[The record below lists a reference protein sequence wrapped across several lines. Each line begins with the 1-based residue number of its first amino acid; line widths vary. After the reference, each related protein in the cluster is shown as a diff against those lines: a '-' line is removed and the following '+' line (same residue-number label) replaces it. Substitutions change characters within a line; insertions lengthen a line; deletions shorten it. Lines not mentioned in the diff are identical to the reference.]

1 MDSAFLSLS
10 KSLSS
15 LPPRFPRLTK
25 ARSIIPRGRRASL
38 PTLSTP
44 ESAPQLPSP
53 SRNTKAR
60 PILPRVLGPT
70 RLPPMLSLRNVS
82 RKKRTL
88 FDPFNRS
95 YAFSASFSFP
105 SSPVSSAVA
114 ATSPA
119 TMSIAPTTAMR
130 LSVLPPPKPNIVCAI
145 VTGIKR
151 SAMNMR

>member
-1 MDSAFLSLS
+1 MDSAFL
-10 KSLSS
+10 SLSS
-15 LPPRFPRLTK
+15 LPPRFPTHES
-25 ARSIIPRGRRASL
+25 AFHNPPRPRL

-95 YAFSASFSFP
+95 YASSASFSFP
-105 SSPVSSAVA
+105 SSSPVSSAVA